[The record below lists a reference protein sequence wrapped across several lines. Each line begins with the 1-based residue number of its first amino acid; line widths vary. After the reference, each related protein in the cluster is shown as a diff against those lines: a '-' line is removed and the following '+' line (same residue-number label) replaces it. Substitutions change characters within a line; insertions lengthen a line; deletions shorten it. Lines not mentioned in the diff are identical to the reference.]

1 MTELTTDETT
11 IITTL
16 RARGETSGSGA
27 AETVADLTPAERE
40 RIGRAAPSGNSSD
53 SGGSG
58 DPSSDS
64 NNDGGLADRDPVPV
78 DNGPTN
84 QQEREPS
91 DGLADPSSGSSS
103 NNSSDSSNSREAT
116 TDAPD
121 VPDSGSAGDSAG
133 SDQPMSFL
141 PGTTADDGGGDSGSD
156 SLTNNTTLIV
166 AGAII
171 VAAVIV
177 SA

>member
-40 RIGRAAPSGNSSD
+40 RIGRGASSNNSSD
-53 SGGSG
+53 SGGSS
-58 DPSSDS
+58 DSSSDS
-64 NNDGGLADRDPVPV
+64 NNDGGLADRDPMPV

-84 QQEREPS
+84 QQERETS

-141 PGTTADDGGGDSGSD
+141 PGTAAGGGGSD

-171 VAAVIV
+171 AAAVIV